1 MERGKKKIKAVEF
14 TTGKVLRLLS
24 RLEQH
29 SAWGVDVRSN
39 INTMLNMSRKGKE
52 WKGCVRPTSL

>member
-1 MERGKKKIKAVEF
+1 MERGKKKIKAVGV

-39 INTMLNMSRKGKE
+39 IQHNVEYEQEREGVEGM
-52 WKGCVRPTSL
+52 C

>member
-14 TTGKVLRLLS
+14 TTGKVLRLLK
-24 RLEQH
+24 QH

-39 INTMLNMSRKGKE
+39 IQHNVEYEQEREGVEGM
-52 WKGCVRPTSL
+52 C